1 MKMLRENIAE
11 YNEQKAKKVPPDILK
26 TMDRATV
33 TLQERGIADNSLRSG
48 DRAPGFTLPNHKGDR
63 LNLSDMLAES
73 TVVLSFYRGGWCP
86 YCNMELNA
94 LQQRV
99 PEIEAQGA
107 RLIAISPEMPDKSL
121 DTRERHALSFDVLY
135 DQGNQVADLF
145 GLVFTLPEVLRPI
158 YEKFGLDIPGYN
170 GDDSFRLPMPAT
182 YIITGSGEIVHD
194 FVDPDYTRRMEP
206 QEILDRLSSLS
217 G

>member
-1 MKMLRENIAE
+1 MGMLRDNIAE
-11 YNEQKAKKVPPDILK
+11 YEKQKAKNVPPEILE
-26 TMDRATV
+26 TMNQATV

-48 DRAPGFTLPNHKGDR
+48 DSAPGFTLPNHQGEALR
-63 LNLSDMLAES
+63 LSDLLDDS
-73 TVVLSFYRGGWCP
+73 VVVLSFYRGGWCP
-86 YCNMELNA
+86 YCNLELNA

-99 PEIEAQGA
+99 PEIEALGA
-107 RLIAISPEMPDKSL
+107 RLVAISPEIPDKSL
-121 DTRERHALSFDVLY
+121 DTRERHNLSFDVLY
-135 DQGNQVADLF
+135 DQGNQVAELF

-182 YIITGSGEIVHD
+182 YIISGSGEIVHD

-206 QEILDRLSSLS
+206 QEILDKLTSLS
-217 G
+217 